1 MTATLSEDAR
11 PTGRAQVDPS
21 TRIERLADA
30 AGKRVIDPDRDIPGA
45 LGDGQILP
53 DDLLSLCDLGL
64 DLTAE
69 QKAKLSR
76 EEGASMLDMG
86 ARMESILNT
95 GFSMMIAQAPDLTD
109 PRVRFLLHEIGEE
122 TRHQRMFIR
131 LIDQIR
137 PTAADPMRG
146 GAMMRRIER
155 LFINRQIAKPAFFH
169 VLVLAGEEIPDLLQR
184 RAVEHEGTDPFL
196 REVNRYHRSEE
207 ARHLSYARTV
217 FPELWLSAGPVER
230 QWVRHVGP
238 RVISQMFSFFVHPG
252 VYASIGLPAWP
263 TWKQVNASP
272 TRLQMRYE
280 ATRPILQVLLD
291 ADVFDGKA
299 VPSGWRE
306 LCHVDE
312 AGRPLA

>member
-1 MTATLSEDAR
+1 MTATVPEDVR
-11 PTGRAQVDPS
+11 TTGRAQVDPS
-21 TRIERLADA
+21 TRIERLAEA

-53 DDLLSLCDLGL
+53 DELLSVCDLGL
-64 DLTAE
+64 DLTPE

-76 EEGASMLDMG
+76 EEVAAMLDMG
-86 ARMESILNT
+86 ARMEAILNT

-146 GAMMRRIER
+146 GSGMRRLER
-155 LFINRQIAKPAFFH
+155 LFVNRGIAKPAFFH

-217 FPELWLSAGPVER
+217 FPELWLAAGPVER
-230 QWVRHVGP
+230 QWVRHVAP

-263 TWKQVNASP
+263 TWKQVNATP

-291 ADVFDGKA
+291 ADVFDGKDL
-299 VPSGWRE
+299 PSSWRE

-312 AGRPLA
+312 AGRPLS